1 MVERRPERL
10 AAAVAGLVLTA
21 APTRRSHTPQ
31 LEVACFRA
39 INDLP
44 NGLYAPLWVV
54 MQFGA
59 LAAVPTTAAAVGL
72 RGHRATAGRLL
83 ATGTLTWVLAKVV
96 KRLVG
101 RGRPA
106 SLLPSVRIRGRE
118 ASGEGFL
125 SGHAGISSA
134 LAATLA
140 SASPGLGHWVTGV
153 AVTVSVAR
161 VYVGAHLPL
170 DVLGG
175 AALGLVVSEGLSA
188 CVPTPGRPPG

>member
-1 MVERRPERL
+1 MGDPRPHRL
-10 AAAVAGLVLTA
+10 AAAVAGLLLTA
-21 APTRRSHTPQ
+21 LPTRRSHTPR

-59 LAAVPTTAAAVGL
+59 LASVPATAVAVGL
-72 RGHRATAGRLL
+72 GGHRGTARRLL
-83 ATGTLTWVLAKVV
+83 VTGGLTWVLAKGV

-106 SLLPSVRIRGRE
+106 SLLPGVRIRGRE

-134 LAATLA
+134 LAATLT
-140 SASPGLGHWVTGV
+140 SANPALGWSAAGL
-153 AVTVSVAR
+153 AVTVSLAR

-175 AALGLVVSEGLSA
+175 AALGLAVTEGLSA
-188 CVPTPGRPPG
+188 CAPRSGSSPR